1 MALYHFTVK
10 TDKRPGRSGTRVRA
24 TQHVE
29 YINREGQYKNID
41 QKDASKMNNLIL
53 SFSKKDV
60 LDGSRALL
68 YESPYGN
75 IINTEDGLKIEND
88 PSLDTLAIALMVAKE
103 SMHDRIIIKGT
114 DSFKQKCVMAA
125 AMADL
130 PITFFDGE
138 LQKALVAERE
148 EIEDEKRRYKAAGGR
163 IVRKASGGIF
173 EPDKPD
179 IISARKSILEAP
191 TPETLPSLHQLSER
205 TLARDGQSESPVLV
219 QRDEDDELV
228 NPGASSHPPVRRDF
242 SRGRR
247 RRAVKTARQI
257 LKNVNENIE
266 AVHAQSHVEYI
277 NREKAFQKKGG
288 CVYTAHKLPAW
299 AKDSP
304 NKFFK
309 AADRYSPK
317 GARRYQEI
325 EFALQ
330 NELTLEQNLE
340 IINQFIEKNMP
351 NHYYAFAV
359 HDKIGAMSDGTHN
372 IHVHL
377 MFSPCIIDDIEQKKE
392 RDISKY
398 FQKSLRSDAK
408 DQSEEARRKKG
419 APVDRRFE
427 DSAFISKL
435 RVSYQD
441 ITNSVLEKYGYQARI
456 DHRSLKAQKMEAE
469 ANGDTFL
476 ASLLDRLPEEHISKY
491 GVLDEQ
497 SPEAQN
503 IKNYRQLK
511 KQYQDLLYTH
521 MEIEWEKAEKQEN
534 QYSKQLQER
543 IQRILS
549 SSEFVES
556 NPDASS
562 YIGELREEFLK
573 NLREYDRLKELS
585 ISIAEFWEE
594 AELEYMTPTERE
606 QYQAYK
612 STLAELNHWMT
623 FGQSIH
629 QPETDDQEEIKAY
642 NELLVALNNKYQE
655 LDERQ
660 KAQKELVDKIQFRLK
675 NDSEIKKQIQL
686 IVNRNKNASRHDW
699 LKLQQAEQ
707 NLEVSAKTL
716 EQALFNTEMS
726 ENRLEEYHTRELYA
740 IMRRR
745 YYGYKKEYE
754 KLLAAAQKL
763 KKYTFS
769 IDRALGIAKD
779 RFTKGAYSEIRKEL
793 RAVNKK
799 LKYVEN
805 DQKKLQASIAKDGLL
820 PEYAEQKKQL
830 DASWNK
836 LKNQHNVLERK
847 LKTMDERCATP
858 EANEKIQAIALG
870 IMDKHSTSNR
880 KYEAVAGKVEVVKGK
895 MIEAQQAMNL
905 LKVQV
910 QKDKE
915 NRISYRINPD
925 AMRDQGGPPP
935 SVRTPNGGVDKPGAI
950 MKALLNNDAVCPRFV
965 ERNTGIDDDMGLKTW
980 KFMTEIEKM
989 EEEEK
994 RLYNNI

>member
-10 TDKRPGRSGTRVRA
+10 TDKRPGRNGNRVRA

-29 YINREGQYKNID
+29 YINREGQYKNYD
-41 QKDASKMNNLIL
+41 KKDASIMNNLI
-53 SFSKKDV
+53 SSISKTDI
-60 LDGSRALL
+60 LDGTRALL
-68 YESPYGN
+68 YKSPYGD
-75 IINTEDGLKIEND
+75 ITNTEDGLKIEND
-88 PSLDTLAIALMVAKE
+88 PSLDTMTIALMVAHE
-103 SMHDRIIIKGT
+103 SMQDSLIIKGT

-130 PITFFDGE
+130 PITFFDRK
-138 LQKALVAERE
+138 LQMDLDEERK
-148 EIEDEKRRYKAAGGR
+148 EIENEKRRFRAEGGR
-163 IVRKASGGIF
+163 IVRKSSSSF
-173 EPDKPD
+173 FKPD
-179 IISARKSILEAP
+179 IISARKSIIEAP
-191 TPETLPSLHQLSER
+191 TTGALPSLHQLSER
-205 TLARDGQSESPVLV
+205 TLARDGQGESPMLV

-228 NPGASSHPPVRRDF
+228 NPGATSNPPVRRDF
-242 SRGRR
+242 SNGRR

-257 LKNVNENIE
+257 MKNVNKNIE
-266 AVHAQSHVEYI
+266 SVYAQSHVEYI

-299 AKDSP
+299 ANDSP

-351 NHYYAFAV
+351 NHYYAFAI

-372 IHVHL
+372 LHVHL
-377 MFSPCIIDDIEQKKE
+377 MFSPRVIDDIEQKQE
-392 RDISKY
+392 RQVSKY
-398 FQKSLRSDAK
+398 FKYPQRENAK
-408 DQSEEARRKKG
+408 DQSEKTRREKG
-419 APVDRRFE
+419 APMDRRFS
-427 DSAFISKL
+427 DPAFIREL

-441 ITNSVLEKYGYQARI
+441 ITNAVLEKYGYQARI

-476 ASLLDRLPEEHISKY
+476 ASLLDRLPEEHISRY

-497 SPEAQN
+497 SPEVQN
-503 IKNYRQLK
+503 IKNYRKLK
-511 KQYQDLLYTH
+511 KKYQDLLYTH
-521 MEIEWEKAEKQEN
+521 IEIEREKAEDKEN
-534 QYSKQLQER
+534 KYSKQLQER

-549 SSEFVES
+549 SDEFIES
-556 NPDASS
+556 NPDATS
-562 YIGELREEFLK
+562 YVGELRDEFLK
-573 NLREYDRLKELS
+573 NLREYDRLKERS
-585 ISIAEFWEE
+585 ISMTGFEE
-594 AELEYMTPTERE
+594 QAELEYMTPAERE

-612 STLAELNHWMT
+612 QTLAELDHWIT

-629 QPETDDQEEIKAY
+629 QPKTDDQEEIEAY
-642 NELLVALNNKYQE
+642 NELLVALNKKYQE
-655 LDERQ
+655 LGERQ
-660 KAQKELVDKIQFRLK
+660 EAQKELVDKIQFRLMSNK
-675 NDSEIKKQIQL
+675 DIQKQIQL
-686 IVNRNKNASRHDW
+686 IVNRNLRDARHDW

-726 ENRLEEYHTRELYA
+726 ENQIEEYHTKELYA

-754 KLLAAAQKL
+754 KLLATAQKL
-763 KKYTFS
+763 KKYAFS
-769 IDRALGIAKD
+769 SERALGIAKD
-779 RFTKGAYSEIRKEL
+779 KFTKGAYSETRKAL

-799 LKYVEN
+799 LRYMEA
-805 DQKKLQASIAKDGLL
+805 DQKKLQASIDKDGLL
-820 PEYAEQKKQL
+820 PECAEQKKNL
-830 DASWNK
+830 DAEW
-836 LKNQHNVLERK
+836 KNLMGQRNVLERK
-847 LKTMDERCATP
+847 LKTLDERCAAP
-858 EANEKIQAIALG
+858 ETNEKIQAIALG
-870 IMDKHSTSNR
+870 IMDKHSKANR
-880 KYEAVAGKVEVVKGK
+880 KYEAVMAKVEVVKPK
-895 MIEAQQAMNL
+895 MIEAQKAMNL

-915 NRISYRINPD
+915 NRIAYRINPD
-925 AMRDQGGPPP
+925 AMKKLGGPPP
-935 SVRTPNGGVDKPGAI
+935 SVRTSNGGIDKPGAI
-950 MKALLNNDAVCPRFV
+950 MKALLNSDAVCPQFV
-965 ERNTGIDDDMGLKTW
+965 ERNTGMDDDMGLKNW
-980 KFMTEIEKM
+980 KLMTEIEKM

>member
-173 EPDKPD
+173 EPD

-191 TPETLPSLHQLSER
+191 TPGTLPSLHQLSER

-277 NREKAFQKKGG
+277 NREKAFAKKGG

-304 NKFFK
+304 NEFFK
-309 AADRYSPK
+309 AADRHTPK
-317 GARRYQEI
+317 GERRYLEI

-340 IINQFIEKNMP
+340 IINQFIEKNIP

-359 HDKIGAMSDGTHN
+359 HDKIGAMSNGTHN

-377 MFSPCIIDDIEQKKE
+377 MFSPRIIDDIEQKKE
-392 RDISKY
+392 REKSKY
-398 FQKSLRSDAK
+398 FKKSLRKDAK
-408 DQSEEARRKKG
+408 DQSDAARRKRG
-419 APVDRRFE
+419 APMDRRFS
-427 DSAFISKL
+427 DWDHGDFISEL
-435 RVSYQD
+435 RVSHQD

-456 DHRSLKAQKMEAE
+456 DHRSLKAQKLEAE

-503 IKNYRQLK
+503 IKNYRRLK

-521 MEIEWEKAEKQEN
+521 MEIEREKSEEKEN
-534 QYSKQLQER
+534 KYSKQLQER

-549 SSEFVES
+549 SDEFVES
-556 NPDASS
+556 NPDAAS
-562 YIGELREEFLK
+562 YVGELRDEFLK

-585 ISIAEFWEE
+585 ISMAGFREQ

-612 STLAELNHWMT
+612 QTLAELDHWMT

-642 NELLVALNNKYQE
+642 NELLVALNKKYQE
-655 LDERQ
+655 LGKRQ
-660 KAQKELVDKIQFRLK
+660 EAQKEVVDKIQFRLS
-675 NDSEIKKQIQL
+675 NPDIQKQIQL
-686 IVNRNKNASRHDW
+686 IVNRNLRDARHDW
-699 LKLQQAEQ
+699 LELQQAEQ

-716 EQALFNTEMS
+716 EQALLNTEMS

-763 KKYTFS
+763 KKYAFS
-769 IDRALGIAKD
+769 SERALGIAKD
-779 RFTKGAYSEIRKEL
+779 RFTKGAYSETRKEL

-799 LKYVEN
+799 IKYIES
-805 DQKKLQASIAKDGLL
+805 DQKKLQDDIAKNGLL
-820 PEYAEQKKQL
+820 PEYAEQKKKL
-830 DASWNK
+830 DADLSS
-836 LKNQHNVLERK
+836 LQGQRDTIERK
-847 LKTMDERCATP
+847 LKMLDERCAAP
-858 EANEKIQAIALG
+858 EASEKIQAIALG
-870 IMDKHSTSNR
+870 IMDKHSKANK
-880 KYEAVAGKVEVVKGK
+880 KYEFVAGKAEIVKGK